1 MSYGTTTSTSSD
13 RIDGKMMIIMMMMM
27 MMMILPVLAFD
38 AILNASFLIYLY
50 KNNLLIY
57 VSN

>member
-1 MSYGTTTSTSSD
+1 
-13 RIDGKMMIIMMMMM
+13 MIIMMMMM